1 MTPDCA
7 PAKPRPT
14 PPRHRAPAGSCDCHF
29 HVFGPYDRFPLDA
42 GRPYTPPEASV
53 EHYADTAAVLGLERR
68 VIVTAS
74 VSGTDNAVTMDAVG
88 RLGRARS
95 RAIVVVDDASDL
107 EALAAGGAV
116 GVRFNAVSG
125 NGASLD
131 ALEALARRIAPLG
144 WHVQVFTHDLP
155 ALADRLAA
163 LPVPV
168 VLDHMGGAQAA
179 EGPDGPAMR
188 ALLRLLEG
196 GNAWVK
202 LSGYRSAP
210 APYAGVDA
218 LAKRL
223 LAAAPERCVWGT
235 DWPHTGFRTET
246 EMLDDGTLLD
256 WMHEWTGGA
265 WERVLVDN
273 PARLYGF

>member
-14 PPRHRAPAGSCDCHF
+14 PPRFRAPPGSCDCHF
-29 HVFGPYDRFPLDA
+29 HVFGPYGRFPLDA
-42 GRPYTPPEASV
+42 KRPYTPPEASV
-53 EHYADTAAVLGLERR
+53 EHYAETAAVLGLERR

-74 VSGTDNAVTMDAVG
+74 VSGTDNAVTMDAVR
-88 RLGRARS
+88 RLGRAQS
-95 RAIVVVDDASDL
+95 RAIVVVDEASDL
-107 EALAAGGAV
+107 AALAAGGAV

-144 WHVQVFTHDLP
+144 WHIQVFTQDLP
-155 ALADRLAA
+155 ALAGRLAA

-179 EGPDGPAMR
+179 DGPDGPAMR

-210 APYAGVDA
+210 APYGGVDA
-218 LAKRL
+218 LAQRL

-235 DWPHTGFRTET
+235 DWPHTGFRSEA
-246 EMLDDGTLLD
+246 EMPDDGTLLD
-256 WMHEWTGGA
+256 WLHDWTGGD
-265 WERVLVDN
+265 WDRVLVGN

>member
-7 PAKPRPT
+7 PAKPRPN
-14 PPRHRAPAGSCDCHF
+14 PPRHRAPPGACDCHF

-42 GRPYTPPEASV
+42 GRPYTPPEASAA
-53 EHYADTAAVLGLERR
+53 HYAATAEILGLERR

-74 VSGTDNAVTMDAVG
+74 VSGTDNAVTMDAVR
-88 RLGRARS
+88 RLDPARS
-95 RAIVVVDDASDL
+95 RAIVVVDEACDL
-107 EALAAGGAV
+107 SALAAGGAV

-131 ALEALARRIAPLG
+131 ALEGLARRIAPLG
-144 WHVQVFTHDLP
+144 WHVQVFTNDLP
-155 ALADRLAA
+155 ALAGRLAA

-179 EGPDGPAMR
+179 AGPDGPAMR

-196 GNAWVK
+196 GRAWVK

-210 APYAGVDA
+210 PPYAGVGA
-218 LAKRL
+218 LARRL
-223 LAAAPERCVWGT
+223 LQAAPERCVWGT
-235 DWPHTGFRTET
+235 DWPHTGFATEA

-256 WMHEWTGGA
+256 WLHDWTGSD
-265 WERVLVDN
+265 WQRVLVDN